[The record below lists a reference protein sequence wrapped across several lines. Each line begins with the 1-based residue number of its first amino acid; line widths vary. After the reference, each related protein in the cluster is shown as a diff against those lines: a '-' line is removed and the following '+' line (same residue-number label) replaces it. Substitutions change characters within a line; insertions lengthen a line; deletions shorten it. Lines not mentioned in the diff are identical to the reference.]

1 MKIEHKPLS
10 ESKLESLGGIP
21 KQSTQAY
28 IGDMIR
34 EMQGIADGADL
45 DEVSNILKLTLTAIE
60 TNGRLGLLL

>member
-1 MKIEHKPLS
+1 VSGE
-10 ESKLESLGGIP
+10 
-21 KQSTQAY
+21 TQAY